1 MQIKRFAVVAVVAT
15 KFHFFQYTYRFRIS
29 HKTLYSQI
37 FQGPQ
42 FGSWTSMENRLNE
55 NKSKR
60 FYIFKRVDRIL
71 IGNNK
76 KIANSC
82 KSPVATYAF
91 IWFITYWQN
100 LLIDVAY
107 VVLAHF
113 F

>member
-1 MQIKRFAVVAVVAT
+1 MKKFPKVAVVAT
-15 KFHFFQYTYRFRIS
+15 KLNFFQYTYRFRIN
-29 HKTLYSQI
+29 HKTLYSQT

-60 FYIFKRVDRIL
+60 LYIFKRVDRIL

-76 KIANSC
+76 KISNSC
-82 KSPVATYAF
+82 KLPVATYTF

-100 LLIDVAY
+100 SLIDVAY